1 MQNTTKQGI
10 RLKTFIDDL
19 GMSVDGFRKAC
30 NIKSTGTIPS
40 IIKQGSTLTLKT
52 LDKIIQAYPMLNKDW
67 ILTGVGDMYID
78 QFKTHKTVS
87 KAAYT
92 SSQNSAFS
100 KLQQSQDNHDFA
112 LNELIIKNNKTNESV
127 TDVMTALNKHV
138 ITLSTQISELKK
150 QSDKRTEVVNKAV
163 ESLLGG
169 VSHLINH
176 MESYSNKWEEMAL
189 KKEKEIGSSFDREK
203 KEHIKLIK
211 SLDKE
216 RKKLL
221 ENTLQKYYIT
231 GLKNITTSLL
241 QELTTR
247 EGEITKKV
255 IDLIRHELGKQKVVT
270 EKNLEKIGKY
280 SVASKTKL

>member
-189 KKEKEIGSSFDREK
+189 KKEKEIASSFDREK